1 MIIDKLLIDDTNMDK
16 QNITNK
22 QVISKK
28 GGQIMKK
35 NVFKRVI
42 CLVIALMMIMP
53 NLQGSMA
60 YAEGSVPTADDIV
73 LEKTATAVDGKM
85 NTYDIQLSV
94 TGKKIVI
101 PKKADVI
108 LVLDNSNSMHN
119 EKSNG
124 KTLAKITEEAA
135 HAFINGVLTADNN
148 GNIRVAVVQY
158 GTEARARDFKGT
170 GSWTGNWSSSLNLSG
185 KTVYTS
191 DNSDAK
197 DAVTE
202 ALTKFWYSG
211 DGGTNTEGGFL
222 MAQKVAGQKRTD
234 AESIVIFM
242 TDGLPTYRYRSN
254 GNATSDGYGNQT
266 SKQELNEAIDA
277 AISLSDNGSIIY
289 TVGLLS
295 SFGSGSNQAKLA
307 ANLLSETPMKYDDDD
322 DDNIMGFVNYSN
334 RWKPASKYT
343 QKYYPIYS
351 NEDAPKKMKEIYEG
365 LASIVMELATG
376 YVVDVIPEYFELTP
390 ESKAALEGAGAEVDV
405 TEDGVTTIT
414 YKNVSANETTT
425 DLQGY
430 TVVAK
435 PGYYGT
441 AYTNKDSDGKS
452 AIYHYTLNTSEPKPT
467 GTKEFPQ
474 PVVAIN
480 PTAIDDPTAA
490 DDYYT
495 AKMGQTL
502 TVGTEDSI
510 LNNDETNVLNDGG
523 YTISPLK
530 VHPDYVNKDI
540 ATTAGGKVV
549 IAEDGSFVYTPP
561 EVYTISDTFE
571 YQNYVNVYKDDDV
584 HNLNG
589 DYLSNKA
596 IVKINLTDTVEETI
610 DIVVEKTWYDNEP
623 VAYRLFNDEGPVYP
637 DITIRLWADGVEVAS
652 TVLKHPDTVYV
663 FENYPMYNDDDK
675 EIEYTVTEDEVE
687 GYSTYIEG
695 SYADAAYY
703 VYIYNTLQS
712 YNVYYDPNGG
722 EGDIPEPQTEKY
734 GRDVTVLSNPFTR
747 EGYEFSGWNTEED
760 GSGTDYEPGN
770 TFQMPAHDVTLY
782 AQWAKIGSVS
792 YTVYYLDSE
801 THEEIREPK
810 VVSNQVPGDT
820 VTEDAIDIPGYVK
833 VPPTTKSI
841 VLGEDDNEIKFYY
854 TKQEVIE
861 DADYHEVVWKYE
873 TGYNTGVYTN
883 RYKLSGEGEPE
894 PIQYYIELHYDSGYT
909 FKRYNTWTVDEE
921 VEVIVDATSGSAIT
935 GTAIETTTFI
945 ELFYDRDRTGGGGGG
960 GGGGGTIIEEP
971 EVPLAELEKLDHF
984 AYIIG
989 YPEGDIR
996 PLNNITREEV
1006 AMIFYRLLTDE
1017 SRDAFLSDVNP
1028 FPDVE
1033 GDRWSNRA
1041 ISTLFNA
1048 GIISGYPDGTFRPS
1062 APISRAEFAT
1072 IAAKFDNL
1080 DLGMPSE
1087 FTDIVGHWAE
1097 EYITSAE
1104 NKGWVNGYPDMTF
1117 KPDQD
1122 ITRAESMTLIN
1133 NVLERAV
1140 PKENIHP
1147 DAIFWPDISEDDWYF
1162 EIVMEATNSH
1172 DYTIEEDGDELWIG
1186 LKPNKVWP

>member
-197 DAVTE
+197 YAVTE
-202 ALTKFWYSG
+202 ALKKFWYSG

-277 AISLSDNGSIIY
+277 AINLSDNGSIIY

-307 ANLLSETPMKYDDDD
+307 ANLLSETPMEYDDYD

-540 ATTAGGKVV
+540 ATTAC
-549 IAEDGSFVYTPP
+549 SL
-561 EVYTISDTFE
+561 
-571 YQNYVNVYKDDDV
+571 
-584 HNLNG
+584 HNRVL
-589 DYLSNKA
+589 YSMLRYS
-596 IVKINLTDTVEETI
+596 
-610 DIVVEKTWYDNEP
+610 WYN
-623 VAYRLFNDEGPVYP
+623 
-637 DITIRLWADGVEVAS
+637 
-652 TVLKHPDTVYV
+652 H
-663 FENYPMYNDDDK
+663 
-675 EIEYTVTEDEVE
+675 
-687 GYSTYIEG
+687 
-695 SYADAAYY
+695 
-703 VYIYNTLQS
+703 
-712 YNVYYDPNGG
+712 
-722 EGDIPEPQTEKY
+722 
-734 GRDVTVLSNPFTR
+734 
-747 EGYEFSGWNTEED
+747 
-760 GSGTDYEPGN
+760 
-770 TFQMPAHDVTLY
+770 
-782 AQWAKIGSVS
+782 
-792 YTVYYLDSE
+792 
-801 THEEIREPK
+801 
-810 VVSNQVPGDT
+810 
-820 VTEDAIDIPGYVK
+820 
-833 VPPTTKSI
+833 
-841 VLGEDDNEIKFYY
+841 
-854 TKQEVIE
+854 
-861 DADYHEVVWKYE
+861 
-873 TGYNTGVYTN
+873 
-883 RYKLSGEGEPE
+883 
-894 PIQYYIELHYDSGYT
+894 
-909 FKRYNTWTVDEE
+909 
-921 VEVIVDATSGSAIT
+921 
-935 GTAIETTTFI
+935 
-945 ELFYDRDRTGGGGGG
+945 
-960 GGGGGTIIEEP
+960 
-971 EVPLAELEKLDHF
+971 
-984 AYIIG
+984 
-989 YPEGDIR
+989 
-996 PLNNITREEV
+996 
-1006 AMIFYRLLTDE
+1006 
-1017 SRDAFLSDVNP
+1017 
-1028 FPDVE
+1028 
-1033 GDRWSNRA
+1033 
-1041 ISTLFNA
+1041 
-1048 GIISGYPDGTFRPS
+1048 
-1062 APISRAEFAT
+1062 
-1072 IAAKFDNL
+1072 
-1080 DLGMPSE
+1080 
-1087 FTDIVGHWAE
+1087 
-1097 EYITSAE
+1097 
-1104 NKGWVNGYPDMTF
+1104 
-1117 KPDQD
+1117 
-1122 ITRAESMTLIN
+1122 
-1133 NVLERAV
+1133 
-1140 PKENIHP
+1140 
-1147 DAIFWPDISEDDWYF
+1147 
-1162 EIVMEATNSH
+1162 
-1172 DYTIEEDGDELWIG
+1172 
-1186 LKPNKVWP
+1186 